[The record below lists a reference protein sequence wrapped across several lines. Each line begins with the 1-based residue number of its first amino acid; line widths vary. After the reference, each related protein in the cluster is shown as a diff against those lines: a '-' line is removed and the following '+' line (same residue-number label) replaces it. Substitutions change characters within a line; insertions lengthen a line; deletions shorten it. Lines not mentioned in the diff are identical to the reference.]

1 MNDLKKIQESQ
12 LSLEISSGMRI
23 PKSCCENSLN
33 NGLFRSVPYKLT
45 LGVEELISPP
55 QNSRKAKKYLKNPQS
70 SPPPRPQNKFVLFRR
85 DFSAKQKR
93 IGKILSF
100 KNMSQEASNAWDKLS
115 NEEVLYFEALEKLA
129 KDRHNEIYPDYKYL
143 PNKNDEKKSKSKNVC
158 QKNTKYDQSF
168 VIINYEQTLEEP
180 ETTFETS
187 PTESNVSE
195 LSFSEPPNSGLLN
208 SNDWYLFDQST
219 GILPLDFPTFHQENF
234 NEYEYYDQSTGI
246 LPLDFPTFH
255 QENFNEYEYYDQ
267 STGILPLDFPT
278 FHQENFNEYEYYD
291 QSTSFM
297 F

>member
-115 NEEVLYFEALEKLA
+115 NEEVLYFEALE
-129 KDRHNEIYPDYKYL
+129 N
-143 PNKNDEKKSKSKNVC
+143 
-158 QKNTKYDQSF
+158 
-168 VIINYEQTLEEP
+168 
-180 ETTFETS
+180 
-187 PTESNVSE
+187 NVSE

-267 STGILPLDFPT
+267 SP
-278 FHQENFNEYEYYD
+278 
-291 QSTSFM
+291 SFM